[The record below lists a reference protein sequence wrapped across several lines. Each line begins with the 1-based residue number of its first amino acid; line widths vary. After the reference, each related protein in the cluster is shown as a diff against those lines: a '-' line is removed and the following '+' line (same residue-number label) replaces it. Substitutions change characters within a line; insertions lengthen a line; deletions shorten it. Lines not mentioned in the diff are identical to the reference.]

1 MKPWRRVFRW
11 TGFTLMAFG
20 AITML
25 WSFVI
30 IVQLQTGWGLTPF
43 EQCCSRGGTYALAL
57 LVSGMFFFLVGAGT
71 ILISRMGIR
80 DELDGSTSSRSMRAL
95 PSVLFVSGVAAI
107 VIATVFAGMSDEF
120 GDATVGIV
128 SYCMLIGVGLLF
140 AGWGL
145 KRARDDK

>member
-1 MKPWRRVFRW
+1 MKLWRRALRW
-11 TGFTLMAFG
+11 TGFIVMAFG
-20 AITML
+20 AITMV
-25 WSFVI
+25 WSLVV
-30 IVQLQTGWGLTPF
+30 IVQIQTGWGLTRI

-71 ILISRMGIR
+71 ILISRLGIQGEVDR
-80 DELDGSTSSRSMRAL
+80 VESSRWMRAL
-95 PSVLFVSGVAAI
+95 PGVLFVCGAAAI
-107 VIATVFAGMSDEF
+107 VIASVFAGMGDEF